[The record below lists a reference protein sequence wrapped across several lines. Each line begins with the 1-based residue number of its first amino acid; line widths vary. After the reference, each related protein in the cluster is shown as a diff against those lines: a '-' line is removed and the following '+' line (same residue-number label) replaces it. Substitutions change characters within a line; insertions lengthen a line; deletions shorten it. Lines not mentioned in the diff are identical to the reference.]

1 MDVCASIESTSRRKS
16 VGRLRVPVTMLTTGA
31 GDEIPLTPLSPLGPE
46 GQPSGPLWP
55 STQFTCL
62 PFLIL
67 ISPSAPVA
75 SAGDY
80 AYNGVHDQD
89 RNRKCATDFSEI
101 ESELH
106 WVKTIYEPHLTP
118 AERTELLATAEA
130 FRNVLR
136 KLNARH
142 VDPRSS
148 MDGY

>member
-1 MDVCASIESTSRRKS
+1 MGFMIKIEIAK
-16 VGRLRVPVTMLTTGA
+16 VP
-31 GDEIPLTPLSPLGPE
+31 
-46 GQPSGPLWP
+46 
-55 STQFTCL
+55 
-62 PFLIL
+62 LI
-67 ISPSAPVA
+67 
-75 SAGDY
+75 
-80 AYNGVHDQD
+80 
-89 RNRKCATDFSEI
+89 FSEI